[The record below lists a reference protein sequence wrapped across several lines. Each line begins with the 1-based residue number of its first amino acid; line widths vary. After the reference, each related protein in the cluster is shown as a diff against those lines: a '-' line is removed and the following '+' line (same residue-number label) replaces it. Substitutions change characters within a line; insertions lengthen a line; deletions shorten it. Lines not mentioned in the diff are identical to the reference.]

1 MLSAPPDAGVLL
13 VGDSGAGKSDLA
25 LKLIGEGALLV
36 ADDRCDLYVDAGGLY
51 ARTPHR
57 LAGLIEIRGVGILTL
72 PHCKQALIAL
82 VVRCAAQETIMRLPE
97 PRRYRP
103 PKALEAPARIW
114 PPEIA
119 VAPAEASAAL
129 KVIAAAAQLARS

>member
-13 VGDSGAGKSDLA
+13 IGDSGAGKSDLA

-36 ADDRCDLYVDAGGLY
+36 ADDRCDLYIDAGSLY

-72 PHCKQALIAL
+72 PHCKLARIAL
-82 VVRCAAQETIMRLPE
+82 VARCAAQETIKRLPE
-97 PRRYRP
+97 PRRYCP
-103 PKALEAPARIW
+103 PEALEAPEQIW

-129 KVIAAAAQLARS
+129 KVIAAAAQLAHS